1 MSPSSVCDDSIKGVN
16 TDALSHLGPNVGKPV
31 QRWGQWKFCLLNLLT
46 IFSRLRY
53 YNHIQRCVDFFYKP
67 CEHCRTNPFLGH
79 QRRCSPQHGE
89 ITGQSTLLRRIS
101 WSGLSLLYHWRR
113 CLTISSLKISCGPM
127 WSLFT
132 SGLIHCNTISR
143 LLWFRSS
150 LGAEG
155 VLPGRQIE
163 SFVRVFKQFT
173 LNLPRG

>member
-1 MSPSSVCDDSIKGVN
+1 MPCCTLVQ
-16 TDALSHLGPNVGKPV
+16 PNVGKPV

-46 IFSRLRY
+46 ILSRLRY

-67 CEHCRTNPFLGH
+67 CEHRRTNPFLGH

-89 ITGQSTLLRRIS
+89 IAGQSTLLRRIS
-101 WSGLSLLYHWRR
+101 WSRLSLLYHWRR
-113 CLTISSLKISCGPM
+113 RSMISSLRISCGPM
-127 WSLFT
+127 RSLFT

-143 LLWFRSS
+143 LLWFCSS

-163 SFVRVFKQFT
+163 SFLRVFKQFT